1 MKKERSGMLFESTE
15 IFKLNA
21 AIGFMWFY
29 CQLGSRDRSGNAPP
43 SKNSLKETKQ
53 CFITRQQFS

>member
-1 MKKERSGMLFESTE
+1 MLFESTE

-29 CQLGSRDRSGNAPP
+29 CQLGSRDAPP

>member
-1 MKKERSGMLFESTE
+1 MRFESTE

-29 CQLGSRDRSGNAPP
+29 CQLGSRAQSGNAPP